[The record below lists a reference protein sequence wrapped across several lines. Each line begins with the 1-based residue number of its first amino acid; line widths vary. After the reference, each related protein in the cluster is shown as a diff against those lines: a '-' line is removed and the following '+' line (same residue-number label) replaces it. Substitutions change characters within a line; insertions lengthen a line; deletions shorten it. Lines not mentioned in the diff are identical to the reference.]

1 VIDDKSTY
9 VFYFNFVLS
18 IYFFFSLKIDN
29 NSLAN
34 NMLAYESYDEDED
47 DNSNETNRSLYYT
60 IKSQPPRYTNNIVD
74 YLYKM

>member
-1 VIDDKSTY
+1 MIRVLIL
-9 VFYFNFVLS
+9 FYFNLVIF
-18 IYFFFSLKIDN
+18 IYLFFSLKIDN
-29 NSLAN
+29 NSLTN

-47 DNSNETNRSLYYT
+47 GNSNETNRSLYYT

>member
-1 VIDDKSTY
+1 
-9 VFYFNFVLS
+9 
-18 IYFFFSLKIDN
+18 
-29 NSLAN
+29 
-34 NMLAYESYDEDED
+34 MLAYESYDEDED